1 MKNIKAI
8 LMTALVVIV
17 IGISQAYACRPPGDS
32 SIAPGQSATA
42 PRLADLS
49 LNPPIDIESRPYSKR
64 DLVGRYA
71 SFATVTIFDPTTNR
85 TLNGTCIGVVTFD
98 GRGHLTDK
106 EVHSYDG
113 TIVRDEFTGTYT
125 LNADGTGKMHF
136 VGESETY
143 DYDFVISN
151 EGKEITFLVML
162 EIPGIVSQGTL
173 KKQ

>member
-1 MKNIKAI
+1 
-8 LMTALVVIV
+8 
-17 IGISQAYACRPPGDS
+17 
-32 SIAPGQSATA
+32 
-42 PRLADLS
+42 
-49 LNPPIDIESRPYSKR
+49 
-64 DLVGRYA
+64 
-71 SFATVTIFDPTTNR
+71 
-85 TLNGTCIGVVTFD
+85 VTFD

-125 LNADGTGKMHF
+125 VNADGTGKMHF